1 LGAVKNVV
9 AELTGNRVLNAA
21 IIAWFFAQTLKI
33 VTFLLF
39 QKKLDFKRFFN
50 AGGMPSSHTASTV
63 AACVQISMMYGTSS
77 VEFALSVIFTV
88 IVMYDAQGVRRQAGE
103 HARILNV
110 IIDTWEED
118 NGKLLDKDLKELLGH
133 TPLEVFGGIVLGI
146 LVGIVY

>member
-1 LGAVKNVV
+1 MGTVENVV

-21 IIAWFFAQTLKI
+21 IIAWFVAQTLKI
-33 VTFLLF
+33 LTFLIF
-39 QKKLDFKRFFN
+39 QKKLDFKRFISS
-50 AGGMPSSHTASTV
+50 GGMPSSHTASTV
-63 AACVQISMMYGTSS
+63 AATVEILILYGSSS
-77 VEFALSVIFTV
+77 VAFALAVIFTV

-110 IIDTWEED
+110 IIDTWEEE

-133 TPLEVFGGIVLGI
+133 TPLEVLGGIVLGI